1 VSCIQPPAL
10 RGWRTVPAFQQGPHV
25 HGVGDG
31 QHLGV
36 RSRRQ
41 AGDELSIVDSK
52 AVDKECV
59 GVAPHRAGLR
69 RSGRALAFPFAG

>member
-41 AGDELSIVDSK
+41 AGDELSIVDGK
-52 AVDKECV
+52 AVDKD
-59 GVAPHRAGLR
+59 
-69 RSGRALAFPFAG
+69 ALE